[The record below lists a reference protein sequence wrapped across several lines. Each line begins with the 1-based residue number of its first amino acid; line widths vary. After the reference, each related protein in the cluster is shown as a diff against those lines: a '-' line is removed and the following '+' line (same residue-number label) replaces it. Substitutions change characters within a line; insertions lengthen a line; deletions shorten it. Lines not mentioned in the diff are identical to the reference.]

1 MHYARCGGR
10 KEEKFVDSM
19 TCITWMVEGG
29 GGGGREVGGWR
40 FSGGDFLTWIGI
52 LRIYEQLS

>member
-29 GGGGREVGGWR
+29 GGREVGGWR
-40 FSGGDFLTWIGI
+40 FSGGDFLTRIGI